1 MSILFEFIPTIF
13 VALAFDFILYLTGAG
28 VLRVV
33 SFGLLKYQIHS
44 YGEFKSLKGKTNKGF
59 IMPYIVGIL
68 FYVLL
73 IVSIAWF
80 N

>member
-1 MSILFEFIPTIF
+1 MSILFEFIPSFF
-13 VALAFDFILYLTGAG
+13 VALAFDFILYITGAG
-28 VLRVV
+28 ILRGI

-44 YGEFKSLKGKTNKGF
+44 YSEFKKLKGKPNKNF
-59 IMPYIVGIL
+59 FMAYIVGIL

-73 IVSIAWF
+73 IVLIAWL